1 MIVKYRMMLTRNGK
15 IMKLRPQKSFPHS
28 ITEYAETIAES
39 ITHYEL
45 NKEAVNT
52 INSVTG
58 LNIEENKPVKNV
70 EYVGKVDVN
79 STEIQPYC
87 NLCNKRYTTF
97 ASLNIHHASIHEGV
111 TYPCYS
117 CKYKLATK
125 GYPSRHIKA
134 VHDGIRL
141 PVNISFA
148 KWLFVLE
155 INT

>member
-1 MIVKYRMMLTRNGK
+1 M
-15 IMKLRPQKSFPHS
+15 
-28 ITEYAETIAES
+28 
-39 ITHYEL
+39 
-45 NKEAVNT
+45 
-52 INSVTG
+52 
-58 LNIEENKPVKNV
+58 
-70 EYVGKVDVN
+70 N

-125 GYPSRHIKA
+125 GHLSRHIKA

-141 PVNISFA
+141 PSDQCNKI
-148 KWLFVLE
+148 LMMEVL
-155 INT
+155 